1 MGRQQFE
8 CERLQDGRGKETTV
22 KEVKPKK
29 KLGSE
34 VPEPASG
41 DENETWQ
48 SWLESPRAVE
58 NMRYFVFVQSF
69 VMFLTFGLPQLQ
81 KAWSYVADMFN

>member
-8 CERLQDGRGKETTV
+8 CERLLEERGKETAV

-29 KLGSE
+29 KASE
-34 VPEPASG
+34 APKAGPG
-41 DENETWQ
+41 DEDESWK

-58 NMRYFVFVQSF
+58 NMKYFVFAQSF

-81 KAWSYVADMFN
+81 KAWSFVSDMFN

>member
-1 MGRQQFE
+1 MQE
-8 CERLQDGRGKETTV
+8 ERGKETTV

-29 KLGSE
+29 KVGNE
-34 VPEPASG
+34 IPQGGAA
-41 DENETWQ
+41 DEDETWR

-58 NMRYFVFVQSF
+58 NMKYFVFVQSF

-81 KAWSYVADMFN
+81 KAWSFVSDMFN